1 MTDTI
6 KSKLKERSYLTKT
19 YYKHGERKSDVKTN
33 ECTETISAAKDK
45 YIVKMCEKLNDPI
58 TAPKTYWKIINRF
71 LSNKKNP
78 AIPALLVN
86 GEIISNFSQKASIFN
101 KFFASQCTP
110 LQNSS
115 SLPTFYLRTD
125 ETLSSLNV
133 SDNDI
138 FKNGFIK
145 NVNPNKFHG
154 WDNILIRMV
163 KLCGKSIVYPL
174 KLIFEASLQGREFP
188 DY

>member
-1 MTDTI
+1 
-6 KSKLKERSYLTKT
+6 
-19 YYKHGERKSDVKTN
+19 
-33 ECTETISAAKDK
+33 
-45 YIVKMCEKLNDPI
+45 MCGQLNDRT
-58 TAPKTYWKIINRF
+58 TAPKTYWKIISRF
-71 LSNKKNP
+71 LNNKEIP
-78 AIPALLVN
+78 AIPPLLLN

-133 SDNDI
+133 NDDDI
-138 FKNGFIK
+138 FAIIK
-145 NVNPNKFHG
+145 NLNPNKSHG
-154 WDNILIRMV
+154 WDNISIRMI

-174 KLIFEASLQGREFP
+174 KLIFEASLQDGEFLIIGKKLR
-188 DY
+188 